1 MASDLSS
8 GCTET
13 IDILDDE
20 KEEGEISLEDVSSSE
35 EGGMGHLTSNY
46 VVGRMRACPDC
57 KSWGDCAT
65 WCNATYHPKNQSRR
79 DPVKGKEN
87 RHHVRE
93 TGFAAT
99 KHAAS
104 KLQEKNDDLVP
115 ISSDSDMEIVGL
127 TDTSNRSKAKV
138 KKKKRKKKE
147 YEPLTID
154 ELISPTSIDMLSS
167 IAEGGSVKIYREV
180 SPTHRSSGRS
190 KMISKSPVRR
200 YRSPVI
206 ARSSFQSSRSP
217 LNHSRSPILKKSLR
231 KVRSPKRSLRR
242 HSPVKAAKR
251 LPSKLSSPPS
261 TRSHIDR
268 HGEVTRLLKKVKHLD
283 SIGTQASKPSVNRS
297 KESSSL
303 KEKLSNMNILN
314 RASSDDHVHLKG
326 KSKVESETVDDAD
339 DEDDLALLRQKALET
354 KQKKSSR
361 SEHSADVE
369 SEKRLAVNNDDQ
381 DEEALQLR
389 MIALRSAVM
398 KKHQNRVQR
407 GIKTKRP
414 TRSESPFSSSFLD
427 DIPVP
432 SDELLKYASPPC
444 TPSPESNHIED
455 MDLDTDIER
464 EKEKLPYSPTDK
476 ITENVPIDTA
486 LLGIEPSDVS
496 FINVNE
502 NIGSPVFDDAQDE
515 LATNNV
521 TSYYNETYLPYQALP
536 SKPQFYTHSPSQY
549 NNEPFHSDLNDV
561 TGKGFENS
569 HGNGAICD
577 LIDGICCQE
586 GTYSLTTMSDTH
598 DLPVSKDLLTP
609 PVSSYG
615 TFASSLQ
622 MQQIVEQP
630 AKDSIVFVNVD
641 STFRNDKPAYEM
653 QTIPPFNSVAN
664 APTTAYTA
672 RYTESMSP
680 NESIITIDDLP
691 EASVDPLNS
700 PICDDKNLPAME
712 YIPMEATPC
721 QVAVEK
727 TLQEPLYMQGIP
739 EVTKDMNKIPTLINR
754 KLVPAPILKS
764 NKRLRQHLKKRET
777 LQPEPE
783 PTFKNAEMQPVT
795 VVAGDANS
803 SIFKPIKLQVI
814 KKSAPALSTLPT
826 FDNSVNESLDT
837 SEDQRSSSKEDHEI
851 VELEQTDVATTSSVN
866 ETTLA
871 RRKRR
876 KKEKRKRKN
885 TRWMK
890 WFENETNPCL
900 DADINRDAIMN
911 ASTLDHI
918 ATESDQSKS
927 NDNASTHKILIE
939 NGELTRLQSITDTQ
953 ESISSG
959 DVMTEKRDL
968 ENHTILLTSIEY
980 SQEEHIKSHCLSTNP
995 APDNS
1000 NSGTVNKATDTTK
1013 SVSRRQSIDEDEDE
1027 LRAILLAS
1035 LKRTKSADI
1044 NSPPIAPAIPVTNS
1058 VVTNVQ
1064 TFTLN
1069 QTLTDTMLS
1078 TVNTMCT
1085 PLSETIKKKI
1095 NDASI
1100 SVQNGSRKRSTSLD
1114 TVKSPPKKITRKTI
1128 TSTKV
1133 VNNAKKY
1140 QNMIV
1145 KRRLNLRKIDN
1156 NAKPSENA
1164 WSNAN
1169 ASKISLHASDTQR
1182 FVISLGSDT
1191 DTESEGEKNESV
1203 SVAEKHQAH
1212 QEIPTD
1218 FEKNLSKF
1226 LREVRNEQEQ
1236 SAAAAA
1242 KSSSSSTQ
1250 ATKRDVSQTA
1260 NGSSNM
1266 HTPLIRNSK
1275 IYYTEEELI
1284 AGTFLICSA
1293 GFPTL
1298 LQAVRHLPASQQEEY
1313 RRLKQEILERE
1324 KLKLQR
1330 KVASNNSSSSSSN
1343 SSNKLSNT
1351 NVASSPIKSLSLCEK
1366 KAQVKQNQDNLKT
1379 LEKNPPQESSTEVGK
1394 KSDDVTRDTSEL
1406 NVCHKSVEKKLSV
1419 NIAKHTNSTQSFLQ
1433 TKNSKKAIPNNLSI
1447 RITNVTA
1454 SSHANGRT
1462 VENLCEKQPVTDTQQ
1477 HKSALR
1483 TLSTDEINCKYV
1495 QVMLKPNA
1503 IERVVTINDKSILQN
1518 DMTIGIGQSE
1528 NPIEPDVNTKN
1539 LVEKNLNDVD
1549 SNSSTFSTAS
1559 TVKLSNS
1566 SSVSSEHEET
1576 METTMSLSQYKA
1588 ECQQEINR
1596 DTSTSVLAD
1605 NNNSNNGSHKSDSVA
1620 NDNSTA
1626 NDIWD
1631 TLKKDVKTKVDSLTS
1646 LPEAEQERHLR
1657 ETEHKLVEKR
1667 YTILDHL
1674 AEMSG
1679 NLRQWDLEKEVQTT
1693 LANEVKKL
1701 KEQLKIAEER
1711 LQQQRDRVNSMGPK
1725 VSTARQKINTGRRE
1739 CFKLSR
1745 ICSTLGNRLM
1755 GKNYKLPE
1763 AVDQLLSDKLKE
1775 VANHTRQF
1783 TKKKRLQTNDISE
1796 NSYSSTLKETSES
1809 SKDICIEENLSQEQP
1824 MNDEVV
1830 IVETGPRKVTCLTQS
1845 NQNKNLLTEI
1855 SLDFSQVIPRQSIPE
1870 RGEKTSANAL
1880 NHCNKEQVT
1889 TLNQDNA
1896 SSSESKLYQNSST
1909 EQNIEHTKESRTDK
1923 SDPAVSLELKSSA
1936 TASSSSEQ
1944 NEQTNEKASPQLPSP
1959 SPTTITM
1966 TTNTTTIY
1974 TTTTTKQI
1982 APYVSILSHLKKPR
1996 NINPHGILCPYEMMG
2011 ICRDEDCQYI
2021 HQSRNQT

>member
-1 MASDLSS
+1 MAS
-8 GCTET
+8 T
-13 IDILDDE
+13 
-20 KEEGEISLEDVSSSE
+20 
-35 EGGMGHLTSNY
+35 
-46 VVGRMRACPDC
+46 
-57 KSWGDCAT
+57 
-65 WCNATYHPKNQSRR
+65 
-79 DPVKGKEN
+79 
-87 RHHVRE
+87 
-93 TGFAAT
+93 
-99 KHAAS
+99 
-104 KLQEKNDDLVP
+104 LQEKNDDLVP

-147 YEPLTID
+147 YETLTND

-167 IAEGGSVKIYREV
+167 IAEVSTVKIYREV
-180 SPTHRSSGRS
+180 SPIRRSSGRS

-217 LNHSRSPILKKSLR
+217 LNHSRSPILKKSPR
-231 KVRSPKRSLRR
+231 KIRSPKRSLRR

-251 LPSKLSSPPS
+251 LPSKLSSPQS
-261 TRSHIDR
+261 TRSYVDR

-283 SIGTQASKPSVNRS
+283 SIGTHASEPSVIRN

-326 KSKVESETVDDAD
+326 KLKVESETVDDAD

-354 KQKKSSR
+354 KQKKSSK

-515 LATNNV
+515 LATNNL

-536 SKPQFYTHSPSQY
+536 SKPQFYAHSPSQY
-549 NNEPFHSDLNDV
+549 NNETFHSDLNDI
-561 TGKGFENS
+561 TGKGFENP
-569 HGNGAICD
+569 HGNGVVCD

-586 GTYSLTTMSDTH
+586 STYSLTNVPDTH
-598 DLPVSKDLLTP
+598 DLPVSKDLTP

-630 AKDSIVFVNVD
+630 AKDSIIFVNMD

-664 APTTAYTA
+664 ASTTAYVTKYA
-672 RYTESMSP
+672 ESMSP
-680 NESIITIDDLP
+680 NESMITIDDLP
-691 EASVDPLNS
+691 EASVNPLNS
-700 PICDDKNLPAME
+700 PIGDDRNLPAIE
-712 YIPMEATPC
+712 YIPMEVAPC
-721 QVAVEK
+721 QITIEK

-764 NKRLRQHLKKRET
+764 NKRLRQHLKKREM
-777 LQPEPE
+777 LQPEPEPEPE

-795 VVAGDANS
+795 IVAANANS
-803 SIFKPIKLQVI
+803 SIFKPIKLQVV
-814 KKSAPALSTLPT
+814 KKSAPALSTLST
-826 FDNSVNESLDT
+826 FDNSANESLDT
-837 SEDQRSSSKEDHEI
+837 SEDQRGSSKEDHET
-851 VELEQTDVATTSSVN
+851 VELGQTDVTTTSTAN

-876 KKEKRKRKN
+876 KKEKRRRKN
-885 TRWMK
+885 ARWMK

-900 DADINRDAIMN
+900 DADVNRDVITN

-918 ATESDQSKS
+918 AIESDQSKS

-953 ESISSG
+953 ESINSG
-959 DVMTEKRDL
+959 DVMIEKRDV

-995 APDNS
+995 APDNL
-1000 NSGTVNKATDTTK
+1000 NSDTVNKITDTK

-1044 NSPPIAPAIPVTNS
+1044 NSPPIAPATPITNS

-1064 TFTLN
+1064 TFALN
-1069 QTLTDTMLS
+1069 QTLTDTMPS
-1078 TVNTMCT
+1078 TVNTTCT
-1085 PLSETIKKKI
+1085 VSNNAPLLSSKPLPSKPSPSKSSPSKSSPSKPSPTKLLSSKPLPSKPLSETIKKKI

-1100 SVQNGSRKRSTSLD
+1100 SVQNGSRKRNTSLD
-1114 TVKSPPKKITRKTI
+1114 TIKSPPKKITRKAI

-1156 NAKPSENA
+1156 NTKPSENA

-1203 SVAEKHQAH
+1203 SIVEKQAH
-1212 QEIPTD
+1212 QEIPAD

-1242 KSSSSSTQ
+1242 KSSSLSTQ
-1250 ATKRDVSQTA
+1250 ATKRDVPQTA

-1266 HTPLIRNSK
+1266 HTPL
-1275 IYYTEEELI
+1275 
-1284 AGTFLICSA
+1284 
-1293 GFPTL
+1293 
-1298 LQAVRHLPASQQEEY
+1298 V
-1313 RRLKQEILERE
+1313 RRLH
-1324 KLKLQR
+1324 
-1330 KVASNNSSSSSSN
+1330 VSSN
-1343 SSNKLSNT
+1343 Y
-1351 NVASSPIKSLSLCEK
+1351 SLMLLIY
-1366 KAQVKQNQDNLKT
+1366 LK
-1379 LEKNPPQESSTEVGK
+1379 
-1394 KSDDVTRDTSEL
+1394 
-1406 NVCHKSVEKKLSV
+1406 
-1419 NIAKHTNSTQSFLQ
+1419 
-1433 TKNSKKAIPNNLSI
+1433 
-1447 RITNVTA
+1447 
-1454 SSHANGRT
+1454 
-1462 VENLCEKQPVTDTQQ
+1462 
-1477 HKSALR
+1477 
-1483 TLSTDEINCKYV
+1483 EIN
-1495 QVMLKPNA
+1495 
-1503 IERVVTINDKSILQN
+1503 
-1518 DMTIGIGQSE
+1518 
-1528 NPIEPDVNTKN
+1528 
-1539 LVEKNLNDVD
+1539 
-1549 SNSSTFSTAS
+1549 
-1559 TVKLSNS
+1559 
-1566 SSVSSEHEET
+1566 
-1576 METTMSLSQYKA
+1576 
-1588 ECQQEINR
+1588 
-1596 DTSTSVLAD
+1596 
-1605 NNNSNNGSHKSDSVA
+1605 
-1620 NDNSTA
+1620 
-1626 NDIWD
+1626 
-1631 TLKKDVKTKVDSLTS
+1631 
-1646 LPEAEQERHLR
+1646 
-1657 ETEHKLVEKR
+1657 
-1667 YTILDHL
+1667 
-1674 AEMSG
+1674 
-1679 NLRQWDLEKEVQTT
+1679 
-1693 LANEVKKL
+1693 
-1701 KEQLKIAEER
+1701 
-1711 LQQQRDRVNSMGPK
+1711 
-1725 VSTARQKINTGRRE
+1725 
-1739 CFKLSR
+1739 
-1745 ICSTLGNRLM
+1745 
-1755 GKNYKLPE
+1755 
-1763 AVDQLLSDKLKE
+1763 
-1775 VANHTRQF
+1775 
-1783 TKKKRLQTNDISE
+1783 
-1796 NSYSSTLKETSES
+1796 
-1809 SKDICIEENLSQEQP
+1809 
-1824 MNDEVV
+1824 
-1830 IVETGPRKVTCLTQS
+1830 IV
-1845 NQNKNLLTEI
+1845 
-1855 SLDFSQVIPRQSIPE
+1855 
-1870 RGEKTSANAL
+1870 
-1880 NHCNKEQVT
+1880 
-1889 TLNQDNA
+1889 
-1896 SSSESKLYQNSST
+1896 
-1909 EQNIEHTKESRTDK
+1909 
-1923 SDPAVSLELKSSA
+1923 
-1936 TASSSSEQ
+1936 
-1944 NEQTNEKASPQLPSP
+1944 
-1959 SPTTITM
+1959 
-1966 TTNTTTIY
+1966 
-1974 TTTTTKQI
+1974 
-1982 APYVSILSHLKKPR
+1982 
-1996 NINPHGILCPYEMMG
+1996 
-2011 ICRDEDCQYI
+2011 
-2021 HQSRNQT
+2021 